1 MKKIEK
7 NLDIIYEKSKNKIVV
22 NIYSDV
28 TKDEVINHINNTNNN
43 DTLNFISNIFS
54 YLEFLIISLHNY
66 IIYSFPSILVKLYRI
81 QYILLITTL
90 FFSFVG
96 TFENNSYISTNLI
109 ISAYF
114 PKTSSIVY
122 FKSNNLKEKQNKIKK
137 EKKNQKPKK
146 QEEVSEK
153 KLDEKIN
160 SMNEGIKNY
169 IHTSGNTKSTY
180 INYEQKE
187 NIETAG
193 NNSSEGDGEREIY
206 LFFIIPIKSFT
217 FSIISVSSLILFIK
231 TEFLSKLSHLLIF
244 NLACIFAVDN
254 AIKYLFDNSY
264 YFASSFM
271 LILFLYLSKNLI
283 DSIYVLLKFKRE
295 DFEIFSSDLMAKN
308 QRQFIL
314 KFIILNILLI
324 TAAYF
329 SFVLYNLAMNY
340 LIFYLCLLTLIS
352 FLCNCL
358 EDFAPEE
365 LKPLKNI
372 LMFCCGLI
380 NLVISKLLN
389 SSYFS
394 NTIFYINSEEED
406 KENED
411 YDINSFSI
419 IFISEL
425 FSFFCFDYLKEF
437 IEEQTKAF
445 YFHKKFMKLDYI
457 MVCFLVCA
465 IIMCA
470 YSVEADEANCFLL
483 SLYSCKLLMHYFIG
497 IFKIKYIRIL
507 NNVISTLFIFAHLYF
522 STNIEYIFSKFIPFN
537 KLKHKL
543 FQDLFDLMIISMV
556 SYYEFDIHFCLYFS
570 EKSLNND
577 ELKELPDAQVN
588 KILEFTS
595 DNSFKNL
602 KIQIIHENYN
612 KFRFVNII
620 SIFFDI
626 VLNYINICIIAFF
639 FGKNESNIF
648 INIIYYAL
656 IILFLLPKYF
666 ILTNLRNSKEFNYS
680 FFISFYLSLR
690 LITIPFSVSKLL
702 YISFEIS
709 ALILLIVY
717 SISTHRNTIMD
728 IVIII
733 YLLCNY
739 TKINKFFVCLDIIT
753 LFISPK
759 IQNYLNG
766 IKKKYFNKNSK
777 MNHDEENEF
786 KNKLIVYAFFAVLIL
801 LIIQIYIFQNLEK
814 IIKLLENISV
824 RMEFD
829 NETKYYHETTF
840 VYYIINQINYFFKI
854 NLLK

>member
-7 NLDIIYEKSKNKIVV
+7 NLDIIYEKYKNKIVV
-22 NIYSDV
+22 NIYSDIA
-28 TKDEVINHINNTNNN
+28 KDEVIHHINKTNNN

-54 YLEFLIISLHNY
+54 YLEFLIINLHNY
-66 IIYSFPSILVKLYRI
+66 IIYSFPSILLKLYRI

-122 FKSNNLKEKQNKIKK
+122 FKSEDLKEMKNNIKK

-146 QEEVSEK
+146 KEEVSEK

-160 SMNEGIKNY
+160 SMNEDIKNY
-169 IHTSGNTKSTY
+169 IHTSGHTKSTY

-187 NIETAG
+187 NIETTG
-193 NNSSEGDGEREIY
+193 NNSSEGEGEIY

-217 FSIISVSSLILFIK
+217 FSIISLSSLILFLK
-231 TEFLSKLSHLLIF
+231 TEFLLRLSRLFIF

-254 AIKYLFDNSY
+254 AIKYLYDNSY
-264 YFASSFM
+264 FFASSFM
-271 LILFLYLSKNLI
+271 LILLLYLFKNLI
-283 DSIYVLLKFKRE
+283 DSIYVLLKFRRE

-314 KFIILNILLI
+314 KFVILNILLI
-324 TAAYF
+324 IATYF

-358 EDFAPEE
+358 EDLAPEE

-394 NTIFYINSEEED
+394 NTIFEINSEEDNESED
-406 KENED
+406 ND
-411 YDINSFSI
+411 LNNISI

-425 FSFFCFDYLKEF
+425 FTFFCFDYLKEF
-437 IEEQTKAF
+437 IDEHTKAF
-445 YFHKKFMKLDYI
+445 YFHKKFMKVDYI
-457 MVCFLVCA
+457 MIFFLACS
-465 IIMCA
+465 IIICI
-470 YSVEADEANCFLL
+470 YSVEGDEINCFLL
-483 SLYSCKLLMHYFIG
+483 AIYSCKLLMHYFIG

-507 NNVISTLFIFAHLYF
+507 NGIISTLFIFTHLYF
-522 STNIEYIFSKFIPFN
+522 STNIEDIFSKFIPFN
-537 KLKHKL
+537 KLKIKL
-543 FQDLFDLMIISMV
+543 FQNLFDLLIISMV
-556 SYYEFDIHFCLYFS
+556 SYYELDTHLYLYFS

-577 ELKELPDAQVN
+577 ELKELPEAQVN

-612 KFRFVNII
+612 KFRIVNII
-620 SIFFDI
+620 TIFFDI
-626 VLNYINICIIAFF
+626 ILNYFNICIIAFF
-639 FGKNESNIF
+639 FLKNEINIF
-648 INIIYYAL
+648 INIIYYVL

-666 ILTNLRNSKEFNYS
+666 ILNNLRNSKEFNYS
-680 FFISFYLSLR
+680 FFISFYFSLR
-690 LITIPFSVSKLL
+690 LITIPFSTSKLL

-709 ALILLIVY
+709 AMILIINY
-717 SISTHRNTIMD
+717 SISIHRNTTMD
-728 IVIII
+728 IVIIT
-733 YLLCNY
+733 YLFCNY
-739 TKINKFFVCLDIIT
+739 TKINRFFVCLDIIT
-753 LFISPK
+753 LYISPK
-759 IQNYLNG
+759 VQNYLID
-766 IKKKYFNKNSK
+766 IKKKYFTKNSK

-786 KNKLIVYAFFAVLIL
+786 KNKLIVYAFFTVFIL

-814 IIKLLENISV
+814 MVKLLENISI

-829 NETKYYHETTF
+829 NETNYYYETTF

-854 NLLK
+854 NLIK